1 MPGPGIDRPGR
12 RPNGLRNAESPR
24 RHGARNDI
32 PATVTA
38 IERGDVMARVEV
50 EPVGTAHRVAPVM
63 RVDSLEEPDRPRRA
77 TPSTRSPRRCALLVK
92 PQPPGA
98 GPPSPR
104 RHPVVIGLA

>member
-1 MPGPGIDRPGR
+1 
-12 RPNGLRNAESPR
+12 
-24 RHGARNDI
+24 
-32 PATVTA
+32 VTA
-38 IERGDVMARVEV
+38 IERGDVMARIEV
-50 EPVGTAHRVAPVM
+50 EPVGTAHRVASVM

-98 GPPSPR
+98 GPPSSR